1 MERVDRGLTC
11 GLGALH
17 ERRINKKRKK
27 MIHVFVNQM
36 VCYHRVNKSYYLYLD
51 ISHYIFLNISYSSY
65 QYICSG
71 NFGWVHNLAIT
82 NSSMININMQV
93 CLLDV
98 VFKTTSIL
106 VSIVGV
112 EVYIPTTWLLFLLIS
127 ARICCCLF
135 YGTSLRCDKMMMQ
148 FGFVVWIM

>member
-1 MERVDRGLTC
+1 MDRGLTC

-71 NFGWVHNLAIT
+71 NFG
-82 NSSMININMQV
+82 
-93 CLLDV
+93 
-98 VFKTTSIL
+98 
-106 VSIVGV
+106 
-112 EVYIPTTWLLFLLIS
+112 
-127 ARICCCLF
+127 
-135 YGTSLRCDKMMMQ
+135 
-148 FGFVVWIM
+148 